1 MDNRSLSRRTFLGG
15 TSATVASAAFAPYL
29 AARNPRPGGAE
40 MLRVGLVGC
49 GGRGGGAASDALH
62 ADANVKLVAM
72 GDVFAD
78 HLEAKHKELL
88 QEDGLAG
95 KIDVPPERRFVG
107 FDAYQK
113 VIEAS
118 DVVLLCTTPH
128 FRPLHMRAA
137 VEAGK
142 HLFVEKPVA
151 VDAPGVRSVLESAR
165 MAREKKLNVVSG
177 LCYRYMFAK
186 QAVMERVH
194 GGDIGEIV
202 AMETTY
208 NTGALWHRGRK
219 PEWSDMEWQIRNWL
233 YFTWLSGD
241 HIAEQHIHS
250 LDKIAWA
257 MKDESPVK
265 ATSSGGRV
273 QRVDPMYGNV
283 YDHFNTVFEW
293 KNGVRAFSSCRQWTD
308 ASTDVSDHVYGTN
321 GVAHLQ
327 EHKIRGPKAWSWRDK
342 QNEPDDMYRNEH
354 VALFA
359 AIRADKVIDNSQY
372 MANSTLMAIQA
383 RMAAYTGQTITWEQA
398 LNSTEDLSPKGYAW
412 GSAPVARISIPGV
425 TKFA

>member
-1 MDNRSLSRRTFLGG
+1 MKQSDLSRRSLLSAG
-15 TSATVASAAFAPYL
+15 SATVAGVALAPFVSAKKSSI
-29 AARNPRPGGAE
+29 GGAE
-40 MLRVGLVGC
+40 VLRVGLIGC
-49 GGRGGGAASDALH
+49 GGRGTGAASDALL
-62 ADANVKLVAM
+62 ADTNVQLVAM

-78 HLEAKHKELL
+78 HLESSLKTLEGQAELK
-88 QEDGLAG
+88 G

-107 FDAYQK
+107 FDAYKQ
-113 VIEAS
+113 VIENC

-137 VEAGK
+137 AEAKK
-142 HLFVEKPVA
+142 HMFVEKPVA
-151 VDAPGVRSVLESAR
+151 VDAPGVRSILESAR
-165 MAREKKLNVVSG
+165 IARENKLNVVSG

-186 QAVMERVH
+186 QAVIEHVH
-194 GGDIGEIV
+194 AGDIGEIV

-208 NTGALWHRGRK
+208 NTNGLWHRGRK

-250 LDKIAWA
+250 LDKIMWA
-257 MKDESPVK
+257 MNDEPPLQ

-273 QRVDPMYGNV
+273 QRTDPMYGNV

-293 KNGVRAFSSCRQWTD
+293 KNGVRAFSSCRQWNG
-308 ASTDVSDHVYGTN
+308 ASTDVSDHIYGTQ

-327 EHKIRGPKAWSWRDK
+327 THDIKGAKSWRWRSEAEDNMY
-342 QNEPDDMYRNEH
+342 QNEHN
-354 VALFA
+354 ALFA
-359 AIRADKVIDNSQY
+359 AIRAGEVIDNSSY
-372 MANSTLMAIQA
+372 MASSTLMAILA

-398 LNSTEDLSPKGYAW
+398 LNSTEDLSAKNYAW
-412 GSAPVARISIPGV
+412 ADAPAVEISVPGV

>member
-1 MDNRSLSRRTFLGG
+1 MKQSDLSRRSLLSAG
-15 TSATVASAAFAPYL
+15 SATVAGVALAPFVSAKKSSI
-29 AARNPRPGGAE
+29 GGAE
-40 MLRVGLVGC
+40 VLRVGLIGC
-49 GGRGGGAASDALH
+49 GGRGTGAASDALL
-62 ADANVKLVAM
+62 ADTNVQLVAM

-78 HLEAKHKELL
+78 HLESSLKTLEGQAELK
-88 QEDGLAG
+88 G

-107 FDAYQK
+107 FDAYKQ
-113 VIEAS
+113 VIENC

-137 VEAGK
+137 AEAKK
-142 HLFVEKPVA
+142 HMFVEKPVA
-151 VDAPGVRSVLESAR
+151 VDAPGVRSILESAR
-165 MAREKKLNVVSG
+165 IARENKLNVVSG

-186 QAVMERVH
+186 QAVIEHVH
-194 GGDIGEIV
+194 AGDIGEIV

-208 NTGALWHRGRK
+208 NTTGLWHRGRK

-250 LDKIAWA
+250 LDKIMWA
-257 MKDESPVK
+257 MNDEPPLQ

-273 QRVDPMYGNV
+273 QRTDPMYGNV

-293 KNGVRAFSSCRQWTD
+293 KNGVRAFSSCRQWNG
-308 ASTDVSDHVYGTN
+308 ASTDVSDHIYGTQ

-327 EHKIRGPKAWSWRDK
+327 THDIKGAKSWRWRSEAEDNMY
-342 QNEPDDMYRNEH
+342 QNEHN
-354 VALFA
+354 ALFA
-359 AIRADKVIDNSQY
+359 AIRAGEVIDNSSY
-372 MANSTLMAIQA
+372 MASSTLMAILA

-398 LNSTEDLSPKGYAW
+398 LNSTEDLSAKNYAW
-412 GSAPVARISIPGV
+412 ADAPAVEISVPGV

>member
-1 MDNRSLSRRTFLGG
+1 LSAG
-15 TSATVASAAFAPYL
+15 SATVAGVALAPFVSAKKSSI
-29 AARNPRPGGAE
+29 GGAE
-40 MLRVGLVGC
+40 VLRVGLIGC
-49 GGRGGGAASDALH
+49 GGRGTGAASDALL
-62 ADANVKLVAM
+62 ADTNVQLVAM

-78 HLEAKHKELL
+78 HLESSLKTLEGQAELK
-88 QEDGLAG
+88 G

-107 FDAYQK
+107 FDAYKQ
-113 VIEAS
+113 VIENC

-137 VEAGK
+137 AEAKK
-142 HLFVEKPVA
+142 HMFVEKPVA
-151 VDAPGVRSVLESAR
+151 VDAPGVRSILESAR
-165 MAREKKLNVVSG
+165 IARENKLNVVSG

-186 QAVMERVH
+186 QAVIEHVH
-194 GGDIGEIV
+194 AGDIGEIV

-208 NTGALWHRGRK
+208 NTNGLWHRGRK

-250 LDKIAWA
+250 LDKIMWA
-257 MKDESPVK
+257 MNDEPPLQ

-273 QRVDPMYGNV
+273 QRTDPMYGNV

-293 KNGVRAFSSCRQWTD
+293 KNGVRAFSSCRQWNG
-308 ASTDVSDHVYGTN
+308 ASTDVSDHIYGTQ

-327 EHKIRGPKAWSWRDK
+327 THDIKGAKSWRWRSEAEDNMY
-342 QNEPDDMYRNEH
+342 QNEHN
-354 VALFA
+354 ALFA
-359 AIRADKVIDNSQY
+359 AIRAGEVIDNSSY
-372 MANSTLMAIQA
+372 MASSTLMAILA

-398 LNSTEDLSPKGYAW
+398 LNSTEDLSAKNYAW
-412 GSAPVARISIPGV
+412 ADAPAVEISVPGV